1 MTASH
6 SSSVMLKLILSRRI
20 PALLMSTSSP
30 PNVSTA
36 WVTSASAPFQSLQSS

>member
-6 SSSVMLKLILSRRI
+6 SASSMLKLILSRRI
-20 PALLMSTSSP
+20 PALFTTTSSP

-36 WVTSASAPFQSLQSS
+36 CATSACPPFHVAMSS